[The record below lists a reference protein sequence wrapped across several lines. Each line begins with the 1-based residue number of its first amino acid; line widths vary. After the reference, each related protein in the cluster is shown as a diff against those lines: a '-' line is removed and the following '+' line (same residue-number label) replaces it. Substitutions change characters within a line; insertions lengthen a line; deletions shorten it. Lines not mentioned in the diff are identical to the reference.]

1 MKKKVTTRSAPRK
14 TSTRKA
20 TLPESPSRSVSHVR
34 APDAVPLTRLQ
45 VARLSALTGVAAG
58 ELKGGTTA
66 KIAEKLKWQIDPE
79 LLFFRRICGQVVK
92 TDPATGIDY
101 PVPFATVYVEDT
113 DCNFLGFFPVES
125 PWLWLFP
132 IFCHREVIATT
143 KTDACGRFCVWVPRF
158 DIDWILRWRLERYC
172 YWDIFRKP
180 TIQDLLDHL
189 KLPPLIEQP
198 FPPRPGPGPDPGPLA
213 SRESVLQHLEPLLG
227 RERAQQLRSASGTAQ
242 FGRQSASVQQLL
254 NQPAFTTPVPPPLS
268 EKFHV
273 SRTKSAHE
281 TLAAEV
287 GVSGEI
293 SRQIANFNPQRFV
306 GPFLRCHTVLVPEWI
321 PILDVPDITF
331 RVGQDVDGNGTE
343 ETIYSE
349 SYFDVRW
356 NAGAIPDVKLHAS
369 PIAVAAPVPADS
381 PMCQQVE
388 VPCETPAIV
397 LAGLYP
403 LHNLGGG
410 APPYLDS
417 TTGFARRPNRPHP
430 HAFPSEVLPPGTLAT
445 APFTGVLQ
453 LYGCNQRAGAKYYRV
468 LYAFTPPGGP
478 TSAVTPFL
486 NLTWPLW
493 RWVGSPGHLEI
504 LNVSPDTL
512 GWYDIIPDSDQ
523 WLPSHLILNWPTGST
538 GLYQVQM
545 EFANAAKN
553 VIGGSQ
559 TPPIGIYVDNTGAT
573 SAITEIRWRVQGE
586 AGWTNHPPL
595 SRVCAIVPRPT
606 GAILEFRVTYQGSAL
621 HLRDLGLGGSGC
633 GSGDPAALA
642 APNWSDPPTPAVN
655 GAGVSLSPYAHWH
668 TGPLD
673 NNVSRAAIFSLAASA
688 LQGAY
693 DFSLTVNS
701 RAFNPAGGDGGF
713 GPADWFYDPVYNWA
727 YDYWKF
733 AVIDV

>member
-1 MKKKVTTRSAPRK
+1 MKKQVTTRSV
-14 TSTRKA
+14 TRKA
-20 TLPESPSRSVSHVR
+20 AVSEHPSTKASNVS

-45 VARLSALTGVAAG
+45 AARLSALTGVAVS
-58 ELKGGTTA
+58 ELKEGSIA
-66 KIAEKLKWQIDPE
+66 KIAEKLKWRIDPE

-101 PVPFATVYVEDT
+101 PVPFATVNVEDT
-113 DCNFLGFFPVES
+113 DCNFLGFFPIES

-158 DIDWILRWRLERYC
+158 EIDWILRWRLERYC

-180 TIQDLLDHL
+180 NIQDILDHL
-189 KLPPLIEQP
+189 KLPPLVEQP
-198 FPPRPGPGPDPGPLA
+198 FPPRPGPDPGPLA
-213 SRESVLQHLEPLLG
+213 SRESVLQQLEPLLG
-227 RERAQQLRSASGTAQ
+227 RDRVRQLRNASAAAQ
-242 FGRQSASVQQLL
+242 FGGQSAPVQQLL
-254 NQPAFTTPVPPPLS
+254 SQPAFTTPVPPPVS

-273 SRTKSAHE
+273 SRMKAGHE
-281 TLAAEV
+281 TLANDL
-287 GVSGEI
+287 GVSGEV
-293 SRQIANFNPQRFV
+293 SRQIANFSPQRFI
-306 GPFLRCHTVLVPEWI
+306 GPFLRCRTVIVPEWT

-331 RVGQDVDGNGTE
+331 RVSQDVDGNGTE

-410 APPYLDS
+410 APPYLDAA
-417 TTGFARRPNRPHP
+417 TGFAQRPNRPHP
-430 HAFPSEVLPPGTLAT
+430 HATDPDVLPPGTLAT
-445 APFTGVLQ
+445 APFCDVLQ
-453 LYGCNQRAGAKYYRV
+453 LYGCNQRAGATYYRV
-468 LYAFTPPGGP
+468 LYAYTPPGGP
-478 TSAVTPFL
+478 TSAVVPFL

-504 LNVSPDTL
+504 LNVSPDTQ
-512 GWYDIIPDSDQ
+512 GWYEIIPDSDQ
-523 WLPSHLILNWPTGST
+523 WLPSHLILNWPTGSP

-545 EFANAAKN
+545 EFANAAKT

-573 SAITEIRWRVQGE
+573 AAITEIRWRVQGE
-586 AGWTNHPPL
+586 VGWNNHPPL
-595 SRVCAIVPRPT
+595 SRVCAIVPRPN

-621 HLRDLGLGGSGC
+621 HLRNLALGASGC
-633 GSGDPAALA
+633 GTGDPAPLA
-642 APNWSDPPTPAVN
+642 APDWSDPPTPAVN
-655 GAGVSLSPYAHWH
+655 GSGVSLSPYVHWH
-668 TGPLD
+668 TGQFD
-673 NNVSRAAIFSLAASA
+673 NNVSRAAIFSLAAGA

-693 DFSLTVNS
+693 DVSLTVNS

-713 GPADWFYDPVYNWA
+713 GSADWFYDVVYKYA

-733 AVIDV
+733 AIIDV